1 MNLLEDCGQ
10 QARAVADFFDN
21 LNVQM
26 DRIPAF
32 VQPDFADEEEKQ
44 MELAA

>member
-1 MNLLEDCGQ
+1 
-10 QARAVADFFDN
+10 
-21 LNVQM
+21 M

-32 VQPDFADEEEKQ
+32 VQPDFADEEDKQ